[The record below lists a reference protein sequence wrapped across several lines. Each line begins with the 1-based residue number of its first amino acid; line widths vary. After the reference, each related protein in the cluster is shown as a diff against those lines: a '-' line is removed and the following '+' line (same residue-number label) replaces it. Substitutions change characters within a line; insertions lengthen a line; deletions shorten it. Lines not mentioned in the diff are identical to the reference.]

1 MKLTILA
8 KWILP
13 LFLVDFGLVLA
24 ACSGLNPIPT
34 ETPTL
39 SITDTPTPTIIWF
52 PLTNTPTFFLTTS
65 PIPTEEYH
73 PGVGALI
80 FSDSFDQPGLWNTT
94 SSAKAS
100 ALVTRNRL
108 ILSISEPG
116 PLSIIS
122 LRSQPVVGDFYAE
135 AVVDINLCNGNDQY
149 GMLFRASS
157 SQDFYRFTV
166 TCNGQLRLERV
177 RAGETYPLLDWLSTG
192 DIPLGA
198 PAEVRMGV
206 WAVDRE
212 MRIFLNDHFQA
223 SVLDPVFSS
232 GTLGFFVFASGGDP
246 VTISFSNLSTYS
258 VSYIFPTP
266 SPTPFLTPLSSPIP
280 NP

>member
-8 KWILP
+8 ERILP
-13 LFLVDFGLVLA
+13 LFLVAFGPVLS
-24 ACSGLNPIPT
+24 ACSGLNSIPT
-34 ETPTL
+34 ETPAL

-52 PLTNTPTFFLTTS
+52 PSTNTPTFFPTPS
-65 PIPTEEYH
+65 PIPTEVYN
-73 PGVGALI
+73 PGVGNLI
-80 FSDSFDQPGLWNTT
+80 FSDSFNQPGLWNTS
-94 SSAKAS
+94 SSAEAS

-108 ILSISEPG
+108 ILSISKPG

-135 AVVDINLCNGNDQY
+135 AIVDISLCSGNDQY

-157 SQDFYRFTV
+157 SQDFYRLTV
-166 TCNGQLRLERV
+166 NCSGQLRLERV
-177 RAGETYPLLDWLSTG
+177 RAGETYPLFDWLSTG

-206 WAVDRE
+206 CAVDRE

-223 SVLDPVFSS
+223 TALDPVFSS
-232 GTLGFFVFASGGDP
+232 GTLGFFIFTSGGNP
-246 VTISFSNLSTYS
+246 VTVSFSNLSVYS

-266 SPTPFLTPLSSPIP
+266 SLTPSLTPLSSPIP